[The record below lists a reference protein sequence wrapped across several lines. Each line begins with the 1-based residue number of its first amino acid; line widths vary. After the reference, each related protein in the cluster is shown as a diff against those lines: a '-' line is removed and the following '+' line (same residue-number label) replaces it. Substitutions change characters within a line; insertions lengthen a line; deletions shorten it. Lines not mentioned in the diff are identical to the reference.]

1 MKKLVILILS
11 LAAVITLGWYAMS
24 LISNK
29 GKSDTELIE
38 FAVKKIETVDKVTI
52 TDPFS
57 RKFTIIKNGNEW
69 TDDKGNCIVQES
81 VNFILDAF
89 KNIEFKGYLPD
100 NSHEKMTNMMAGQ
113 HTKVEIFQNGEW
125 TKTWYLGPSSQDH
138 YGQIMLL
145 DDKEQGRS
153 DMPVLMKIKGM
164 HGIIEP
170 RFFADPRKWQCTNI
184 FNLERDEISRIDL
197 KFHDEPKRSFSVTK
211 KGNVMN
217 VYQQGRLLQN
227 VDTAMIFR
235 YINKYKKVHFDIPN
249 YELDEKQVDSLKATT
264 PFCELSVT
272 ETSGKKTKLR
282 CFRIVVHDPVEA
294 GMADV
299 EDMDRNKFWCELP
312 DGQIVKC
319 QYFVFNH
326 LFLGHLYFPL
336 DLEGVETHDG
346 MLPK

>member
-11 LAAVITLGWYAMS
+11 LGAVIFLGWYA
-24 LISNK
+24 LGLVDNK

-38 FAVKKIETVDKVTI
+38 FAVEDIETVDKVII

-57 RKFTIIKNGNEW
+57 QKFTIVKSGNEW
-69 TDDKGNCIVQES
+69 TDDKGGCIVQES

-100 NSHEKMTNMMAGQ
+100 NAHDKMTNMMSGQ

-125 TKTWYLGPSSQDH
+125 SKTWYIGPSSQDH
-138 YGQIMLL
+138 YGQTMLL
-145 DDKEQGRS
+145 DSKKEGRS
-153 DMPVLMKIKGM
+153 DVPVLMKIKGM

-184 FNLERDEISRIDL
+184 FALERDDIAKVEL
-197 KFHDEPKRSFSVTK
+197 KFFDEPKRSFTVTK
-211 KGNVMN
+211 KGDVMN
-217 VYQQGRLLQN
+217 VYQQGKKLPD

-235 YINKYKKVHFDIPN
+235 YLNKYKKVHFDLPN
-249 YELDEKQVDSLKATT
+249 YELSEKQIDSLKATT
-264 PFCELSVT
+264 PFCTLSVT

-282 CFRIVVHDPVEA
+282 CFRIVYHDAVQA
-294 GMADV
+294 GMAEV
-299 EDMDRNKFWCELP
+299 EDTDRNKFWCELP
-312 DGQIVKC
+312 DGQLVKC

-326 LFLGHLYFPL
+326 LFLGHIYFPM

-346 MLPK
+346 IVPK